1 MANPGLA
8 RRVSHGC
15 RGRAS
20 RRFVARRAGRRHV
33 STAPIENLIT
43 TSSIHSTLPNGESV
57 DVPDQPNTP
66 KLAQAAARPADF
78 AVYHE
83 EFSAPLPPP
92 HSWQRC
98 LWIGPGLEG
107 VVEMIP
113 GDRSPRN
120 PVWQERFALQDA
132 HLDWLHQVLRD
143 QGAFGGEWQASRD
156 VPIGGGGEQLT
167 VTTGG
172 RHITIPA
179 FVSEDRGRA
188 ASVMFTAT
196 RALVPPAIWERLTAA
211 QAAYKARY
219 TA

>member
-1 MANPGLA
+1 
-8 RRVSHGC
+8 
-15 RGRAS
+15 
-20 RRFVARRAGRRHV
+20 VARCAGRRHV
-33 STAPIENLIT
+33 STTPIELPVT
-43 TSSIHSTLPNGESV
+43 TSSIHPTLPNGESV

-66 KLAQAAARPADF
+66 KLAQPATRPADF
-78 AVYHE
+78 AVYHA

-113 GDRSPRN
+113 GDRSPGN
-120 PVWQERFALQDA
+120 PVWQERFPLQEA

-156 VPIGGGGEQLT
+156 VRVGGGGAQLT
-167 VTTGG
+167 VTANG
-172 RHITIPA
+172 RHTTIPP
-179 FVSEDRGRA
+179 FVSEDRDRA
-188 ASVMFTAT
+188 QSVIVTAT

-211 QAAYKARY
+211 HAAYKAKY
-219 TA
+219 TP